1 MKKYLS
7 RIWINIKT
15 RKYLKRR
22 KKKYILPLKYLPVD
36 LPPLQSAAPSCI
48 NAKTQSYLTNSTS
61 VSFVPRS
68 FSKLSQRRGNYQ
80 LVFLTVTEKD
90 LKKVKNQNATQSKDL
105 DKLNT
110 HIGGGGGTTTKK
122 TQNHK
127 TNKQK
132 KPITTTKNY
141 GISDWNQKVK
151 LLRNCFLLRLKRPS
165 SPLYTTSPNR
175 GNLQEY
181 KCLTFKQI
189 IFLKEYHKLEL
200 LKVALD

>member
-1 MKKYLS
+1 M
-7 RIWINIKT
+7 
-15 RKYLKRR
+15 
-22 KKKYILPLKYLPVD
+22 
-36 LPPLQSAAPSCI
+36 PSCI
-48 NAKTQSYLTNSTS
+48 NAKTQSCLTNSTF

-68 FSKLSQRRGNYQ
+68 FSKLSQRGGNYQ

-90 LKKVKNQNATQSKDL
+90 LKKVKNQNATQSKNL

-110 HIGGGGGTTTKK
+110 HIGEKKKTTKK

-141 GISDWNQKVK
+141 RITDWNQKVK

-165 SPLYTTSPNR
+165 SPLYITSSNR
-175 GNLQEY
+175 GNIQEY
-181 KCLTFKQI
+181 KSLTFEQKF
-189 IFLKEYHKLEL
+189 FLKEYHKLEL